1 MGTVYAVELTA
12 GPLPEGADVADVAGR
27 LCDELN
33 ERDELDAAVGGRLDT
48 RTIGL
53 TAQVEADGVDQA
65 LHTVV
70 RLFAEITVAAAGVTL
85 PIIRAEV
92 TSPSP
97 PAASAA

>member
-12 GPLPEGADVADVAGR
+12 GPLAEGVDVAQIAGR
-27 LCDELN
+27 LCEELN
-33 ERDELDAAVGGRLDT
+33 ERDELDTAVGGDLVS

-53 TAQVEADGVDQA
+53 SAQIEAAGVDEA
-65 LHTVV
+65 LHAVV
-70 RLFAEITVAAAGVTL
+70 RLFTDVSEAAAGAVL

-92 TSPSP
+92 SFPSP

>member
-1 MGTVYAVELTA
+1 MDTVYAVELTA
-12 GPLPEGADVADVAGR
+12 GPLADGVDVAEVAGR
-27 LCDELN
+27 LCDEIN
-33 ERDELDAAVGGRLDT
+33 ESDQLDAAVGGDLES

-53 TAQVEADGVDQA
+53 SAQVEAAGVDEA

-70 RLFAEITVAAAGVTL
+70 RLFADASQAAAGVML

-92 TSPSP
+92 SFPSP